1 MHFSPREKKL
11 PQSVNSNYT
20 STQATAGYLYTR
32 TSTHNNQV
40 DVATHTHTH
49 EFCPHFSSHCSGHRP
64 CEAEAMSRGWQR
76 WRWSA
81 HHVFSSFCICNIS
94 QVRCKIQWWLWK
106 VQSSFGE
113 GCHFQNPLYFAMN
126 NLFVISLRRCIY
138 NFTFSDGKSH
148 SLRFQWES
156 GGYLCAAGRVLEG
169 REPSQLRHATVPRH
183 ITPWDPTLIPT
194 DDHKE
199 PSALWEMQGPT

>member
-49 EFCPHFSSHCSGHRP
+49 EFCPHFPSHCSGHRP

-113 GCHFQNPLYFAMN
+113 GCHRFILQWITCL
-126 NLFVISLRRCIY
+126 LFHW
-138 NFTFSDGKSH
+138 DGAYTISH
-148 SLRFQWES
+148 SQMERVIH
-156 GGYLCAAGRVLEG
+156 CASNG
-169 REPSQLRHATVPRH
+169 SQEV
-183 ITPWDPTLIPT
+183 IFVQQV
-194 DDHKE
+194 E
-199 PSALWEMQGPT
+199 Y